1 MAKFKEGDRVR
12 VKTREPEGKE
22 AFEGRYAPHL
32 GGTTGTVLKVYNP
45 EEIAVDLDIDSLPP
59 AIRTRHAEQQSAMHE
74 KWLNSLS
81 DEARGRLTD
90 EEKSFRLRYVVLLP
104 ESDLEALKS
113 GASTSASPASLL
125 EKGKR
130 KPASATPS
138 KPTAS
143 AEEKP
148 IASKEH
154 KPSASRSQKEG
165 AKVTPEKGKSAS
177 APKRAQASQ
186 TTPARPTLEQLEQLE
201 EQYLKKRKR
210 G

>member
-32 GGTTGTVLKVYNP
+32 AGTVGTILKVYSP
-45 EEIAVDLDIDSLPP
+45 QEIAVDLDIDSLPET
-59 AIRTRHAEQQSAMHE
+59 IRTRHAEQQSAMHE

-81 DEARGRLTD
+81 DEAQGRLTD

-113 GASTSASPASLL
+113 GASKSTSPAPLQ
-125 EKGKR
+125 EKGKG
-130 KPASATPS
+130 KSTSATPS

-148 IASKEH
+148 IT
-154 KPSASRSQKEG
+154 SAQRKSSVSRSQRES
-165 AKVTPEKGKSAS
+165 AKDTSEKRKSTSAS
-177 APKRAQASQ
+177 KRAQASQ